1 MFLRALERGEADAPR
16 LVVQTLVAE
25 LWRRAGRFDEAL
37 EACDAAERDAVELD
51 EDDRTSAATV
61 RDFIRGLSLAADDHA
76 HNCAEAF
83 AEGE

>member
-1 MFLRALERGEADAPR
+1 MFGRALERGEAEAPR
-16 LVVQTLVAE
+16 AVVQTLIAE

-37 EACDAAERDAVELD
+37 EACEAAERDAVEL
-51 EDDRTSAATV
+51 EDDDRASAATV
-61 RDFIRGLSLAADDHA
+61 RDFIRDLSFAADDQA